1 MHSLGLYKENI
12 DSLKSLKI
20 PLIIL
25 VTLTE
30 IQNYIFHHPYFQV
43 YVIEHMQKSRLTD
56 GKLRAFMF
64 VENVHLTILW

>member
-1 MHSLGLYKENI
+1 LGLYKENI

-30 IQNYIFHHPYFQV
+30 I
-43 YVIEHMQKSRLTD
+43 
-56 GKLRAFMF
+56 
-64 VENVHLTILW
+64 